1 MKQSSSRMPGQP
13 TDQPSNAIHRL
24 SEVVPRFQSLTASS
38 AANQAKTEYRRGEF
52 LEQLVSQKY
61 PAVVAEEHIQFIRD
75 SFTSFNDQI
84 RKLHTDVPRIPQ
96 RRRRSARNGNID
108 NGMSAEMDGEMAMD
122 VDDKKD
128 SDYNEDGGVMSHQ
141 LTAEQEAEDEE
152 RWIQAVN
159 ALPKETTMTKY
170 FIEMGYQMP
179 PSPRKEESKVQDQ
192 QELRL
197 PRRKIHSKKWVT
209 SLIKN
214 NKRASPQPPI
224 TGQRF
229 DDASLHN
236 TVPNQIADTTGN
248 LAWPGEPSHSSLSM
262 PPPKRAKTA
271 SSSSGRSHF
280 GPKQSPR
287 CASCVQMKKNCD
299 RKTPC
304 GRCSSMR
311 GYKVCTPY
319 WRDLQRNLE
328 AEQLELGF

>member
-1 MKQSSSRMPGQP
+1 MKQSSSRMPSQP

-24 SEVVPRFQSLTASS
+24 SEVLPRFESLTASS

-84 RKLHTDVPRIPQ
+84 KKLHTDVPRVIQ
-96 RRRRSARNGNID
+96 RLRRSARIGNID
-108 NGMSAEMDGEMAMD
+108 NDTNAETDGEMAMD
-122 VDDKKD
+122 VDDRKD
-128 SDYNEDGGVMSHQ
+128 SDYNEDCGVISHQ
-141 LTAEQEAEDEE
+141 LTAEEEAEDEE
-152 RWIQAVN
+152 RWLQAVN

-179 PSPRKEESKVQDQ
+179 PSPPKEESKVQDQ
-192 QELRL
+192 QELQL
-197 PRRKIHSKKWVT
+197 PRRKTHSKKWVP

-214 NKRASPQPPI
+214 NKRASLPPAC
-224 TGQRF
+224 TEQRF

-236 TVPNQIADTTGN
+236 TVPNQNADKTGN
-248 LAWPGEPSHSSLSM
+248 LAWPREPSHSSSSM
-262 PPPKRAKTA
+262 PPLKRAKTVF
-271 SSSSGRSHF
+271 SSSGRSNF
-280 GPKQSPR
+280 GAKQPPR

-311 GYKVCTPY
+311 DYKVCIPY

-328 AEQLELGF
+328 AEQ